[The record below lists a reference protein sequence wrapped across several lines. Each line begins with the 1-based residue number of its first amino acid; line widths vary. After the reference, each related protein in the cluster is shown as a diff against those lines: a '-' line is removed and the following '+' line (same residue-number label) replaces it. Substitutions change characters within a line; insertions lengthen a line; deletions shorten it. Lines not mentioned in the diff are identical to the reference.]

1 MKFEKLKECLQS
13 KHILMFWGLF
23 FVSYFSMVTLRQY
36 LIPHLSNAFILG
48 GAKNVCT
55 IVYSLIGSYALLCTA
70 IYVTKKA
77 SIPSWYIHAGGL
89 CMGVYIFQQF
99 VLEIVYYHSPIPT
112 SVPNWL
118 LPIVG
123 LLLAL
128 IVSLTLTYVIR
139 QTKVGKN
146 IL

>member
-1 MKFEKLKECLQS
+1 
-13 KHILMFWGLF
+13 
-23 FVSYFSMVTLRQY
+23 
-36 LIPHLSNAFILG
+36 
-48 GAKNVCT
+48 
-55 IVYSLIGSYALLCTA
+55 
-70 IYVTKKA
+70 
-77 SIPSWYIHAGGL
+77 
-89 CMGVYIFQQF
+89 MGVYIFQQF